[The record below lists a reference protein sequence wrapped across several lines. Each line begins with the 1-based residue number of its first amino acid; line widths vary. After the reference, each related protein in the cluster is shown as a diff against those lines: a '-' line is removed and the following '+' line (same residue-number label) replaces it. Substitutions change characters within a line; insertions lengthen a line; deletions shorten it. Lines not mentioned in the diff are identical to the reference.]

1 MIEINKIDMVNFIDK
16 NTKKS
21 ILKLNDVK
29 NTSIHQKCETVCN
42 YTLKGECKCINKK
55 YESYLSFV
63 TNKFNMDLL
72 MKVKVL
78 SAEVSHAQDSY
89 CIQSKRLVKVKRII
103 KIKRH
108 RKKRINKKLNKKYGH
123 IFKMEFVNDKNYK
136 LMCDPDGKVIVEKEI

>member
-1 MIEINKIDMVNFIDK
+1 MLEIQRINEVNLIDK
-16 NTKKS
+16 NTKKP

-29 NTSIHQKCETVCN
+29 NTSIEQKCEIVCN

-55 YESYLSFV
+55 YESHLSFV

-103 KIKRH
+103 EIKRH

>member
-1 MIEINKIDMVNFIDK
+1 MLEIQRINEVNLIDK
-16 NTKKS
+16 NTKKP

-29 NTSIHQKCETVCN
+29 NTSIEQKCEIVCN

-55 YESYLSFV
+55 YESHLSFV

-103 KIKRH
+103 EIKRH

-123 IFKMEFVNDKNYK
+123 IFKMEFVNDKSYK
-136 LMCDPDGKVIVEKEI
+136 LMCDSDGKSY